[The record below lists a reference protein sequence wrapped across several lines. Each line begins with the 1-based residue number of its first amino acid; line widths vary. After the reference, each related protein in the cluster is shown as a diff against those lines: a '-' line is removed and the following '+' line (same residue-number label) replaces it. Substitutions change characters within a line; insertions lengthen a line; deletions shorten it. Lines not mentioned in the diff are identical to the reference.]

1 MRVNYPFVTERH
13 KVLINSPSRK
23 LWPPTSSYCE
33 ISRSQFL
40 DLQNFKQCF
49 SLIYHDDVFH
59 KKQSFSFK
67 KISFISVVIVGE
79 SVVFPPPPPSTHTH
93 FLLLLRFWIWRL
105 RQRRY
110 DSNRKH
116 PQNVLMEHSVLR
128 IVKSYFHTLNVKQVT
143 NTKTWRQHYAHLNAG
158 WSNSHHHSSY

>member
-79 SVVFPPPPPSTHTH
+79 SVVFPPPPPPPPHTYT
-93 FLLLLRFWIWRL
+93 FLAVVTVLNLKVKAEEVWFKQETSSKCINGALR
-105 RQRRY
+105 
-110 DSNRKH
+110 
-116 PQNVLMEHSVLR
+116 
-128 IVKSYFHTLNVKQVT
+128 VT
-143 NTKTWRQHYAHLNAG
+143 NCQKLFPYLECKA
-158 WSNSHHHSSY
+158 SNKYKNLTPTLCALKRRVI